1 MKTGGGDFTP
11 EAYEQLKEAYAGE
24 LNEASRIELAGT
36 EVMGQRLGLETL
48 PVESPWA
55 DKVENWKYPD
65 GKSEYLDEK
74 QSPDEILEI
83 MRQSAM
89 EKIEAKKEEED
100 PDGLDKMSDDELEA
114 HVDKVL
120 ADAEAAVE
128 EEEEDE
134 DENEEEAEEA
144 EEESEEED
152 EEEDE
157 DDEEP
162 VAEAADEPEEEE
174 YDADAIAAQIAE
186 LRSELDGLSFVPDQ
200 PVEEEEL
207 ASDDESE

>member
-83 MRQSAM
+83 MRQSAL

-100 PDGLDKMSDDELEA
+100 PDGLNEMSDDELEA

-120 ADAEAAVE
+120 ADAEATVEE

-134 DENEEEAEEA
+134 DEDEEEAEET
-144 EEESEEED
+144 EEESEEE
-152 EEEDE
+152 
-157 DDEEP
+157 DEEP